1 MTKEQAQAVVDKF
14 LTGKVWP
21 SLDFSTDHNFDLGQ
35 YTIKH
40 DLEQEIEGLGIVYM
54 TFPAKPH
61 YVEALERY
69 NEERTDENAWALQE
83 ITEGDFEDF
92 YDYDKP
98 LKIECETD
106 CYEIVDG
113 KVI

>member
-1 MTKEQAQAVVDKF
+1 MTKEQAQAIINEF
-14 LTGKVWP
+14 LVGEVWL
-21 SLDFSTDHNFDLGQ
+21 SSDFENNHDFDLGVYEVKQ
-35 YTIKH
+35 DI
-40 DLEQEIEGLGIVYM
+40 EQEVEGMENVFL

-69 NEERTDENAWALQE
+69 NENPTEGNGWALQE

-92 YDYDKP
+92 YDYSNP
-98 LKIECETD
+98 TEIEWES
-106 CYEIVDG
+106 YSFEIVGG

>member
-1 MTKEQAQAVVDKF
+1 MTKEQAQEVVNEF
-14 LTGKVWP
+14 LKGKVWT
-21 SLDFSTDHNFDLGQ
+21 SLDFDADHDYDLGQ
-35 YTIKH
+35 YTVKH
-40 DLEQEIEGLGIVYM
+40 DLQDEVEGLGIVYL

-61 YVEALERY
+61 YAEALERL
-69 NEERTDENAWALQE
+69 NEEWTDENVQALQE

-98 LKIECETD
+98 LKIECETG
-106 CYEIVDG
+106 CYVIVDG